1 MSLSERLPIRPS
13 PFPLNSI
20 KSPSWWITLR
30 HCSSHVHQGGTKTEM
45 HHNRRLPNDRKRT
58 KRTARVRPGRAI
70 GASSKDNFYV
80 LSSIEASF
88 SHMGANNQ
96 ERKKTRCSVRQPC
109 ILCTRSGKSCEFTAA
124 YTRGRLPSI
133 FPEETSQPRAI
144 GSVRIRNTSRPTE
157 EPMRPQ
163 TESHQMNLLPSPISD
178 QLVQVPNR
186 ECTAESGHLRL
197 PRFDHVESRAQSS
210 RNSPE
215 PSQTDLQG
223 HYVGASSGVS
233 FLLRVQKK
241 LHEKVSFTPNSSI
254 FTFGDA
260 PLPEFDP
267 SFFVLPPKADAQKLV
282 ARYFEFA
289 VATHRFL
296 HRPTIEAWLE
306 EFYENLGVMRQK
318 VGARERTALLF
329 MVFAQA
335 KEYMPDVSGSNS
347 VDTR

>member
-1 MSLSERLPIRPS
+1 MGPVSMA
-13 PFPLNSI
+13 
-20 KSPSWWITLR
+20 T
-30 HCSSHVHQGGTKTEM
+30 
-45 HHNRRLPNDRKRT
+45 
-58 KRTARVRPGRAI
+58 TARR
-70 GASSKDNFYV
+70 
-80 LSSIEASF
+80 IEAP
-88 SHMGANNQ
+88 
-96 ERKKTRCSVRQPC
+96 VQPQ
-109 ILCTRSGKSCEFTAA
+109 R
-124 YTRGRLPSI
+124 
-133 FPEETSQPRAI
+133 
-144 GSVRIRNTSRPTE
+144 
-157 EPMRPQ
+157 EPH
-163 TESHQMNLLPSPISD
+163 EMNSLPSPISD
-178 QLVQVPNR
+178 QLVQAQYR
-186 ECTAESGHLRL
+186 ESTRETGHLHL
-197 PRFDHVESRAQSS
+197 PRAQHVESRGQSS

-223 HYVGASSGVS
+223 HYVGPSSGVS
-233 FLLRVQKK
+233 FLLRIQKK
-241 LHEKVSFTPNSSI
+241 LHEKISFTQNSSI

-296 HRPTIEAWLE
+296 HRPTVEAWLE

-335 KEYMPDVSGSNS
+335 KEYMPDDSVSNS